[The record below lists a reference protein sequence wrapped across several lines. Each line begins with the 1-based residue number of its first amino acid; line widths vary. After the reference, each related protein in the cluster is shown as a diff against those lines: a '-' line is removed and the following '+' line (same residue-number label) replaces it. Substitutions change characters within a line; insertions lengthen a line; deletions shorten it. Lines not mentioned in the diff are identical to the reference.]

1 MADFASCFLFSLET
15 QHTIGYGTRQT
26 TTECPDAMILM
37 SLQSVLGCLIQA
49 FMVGLVFSK
58 LSRPRNRSR
67 TVIFSNHAVINMRN
81 RKLCLVIRIGDLRDD
96 NFILG
101 TQISAK
107 LLRRRITAEGEMFHE
122 MQNVKISP
130 DTTTESCIFFVWPLD
145 VVHII
150 DADSPFYDMSAADM
164 AKERFELVVVLE
176 GTNEISS
183 MTFQSRSSYLPSE
196 IKWGQRFEQMLL
208 YRKDQNKYQ
217 VLETDHLCLTYH
229 S

>member
-1 MADFASCFLFSLET
+1 
-15 QHTIGYGTRQT
+15 
-26 TTECPDAMILM
+26 
-37 SLQSVLGCLIQA
+37 
-49 FMVGLVFSK
+49 
-58 LSRPRNRSR
+58 
-67 TVIFSNHAVINMRN
+67 
-81 RKLCLVIRIGDLRDD
+81 
-96 NFILG
+96 
-101 TQISAK
+101 
-107 LLRRRITAEGEMFHE
+107 

-150 DADSPFYDMSAADM
+150 DEESPFYDMSAADM

-217 VLETDHLCLTYH
+217 VHENGHFCFTYRL
-229 S
+229 